1 MPRNWPVKPG
11 FCLLRLAMLSA
22 LASAALC
29 LTLIQRSDARTQ
41 TAQPRIAFAG
51 WTLVAES
58 CTMPDGLV
66 EPGEPVTLSVAL
78 QNTGTVNTSQQLIAT
93 LQLSGGV
100 LIPSGAQDY
109 GRLSAGG
116 PPVAR
121 NFNFTAANQ
130 PLGSI
135 ITLTFRLSDN
145 GVNRGTVS
153 TTIALGLM
161 ERNADPGLCTTGF
174 TASSPSPC
182 RLTHCVSTRRPPF
195 PVGNYTVICD
205 TDAPSRF
212 TLLLTVKDIEPP
224 LVNCPAGVTAGAANG
239 ASAIVTYPPVKATD
253 NCQATVNCT
262 PPSGSTFPLG
272 VTPVNCTA
280 TDGSSNTANCTFNVT
295 VNQEFG
301 APLPPSAAGSD
312 QKPGSVL
319 AFPVFT
325 SGAASPQSRNTRMS
339 ITNTEPSRQAFV
351 HLFFIG
357 DSCAVADSFI
367 CLTPQQ
373 TMTFLASDFDPGTT
387 GYLLAVATDGAG
399 CPANFNFLIGDEYV
413 KFQSGHEANLG
424 AEAFAALPG
433 FQSCAGGA
441 SSATINF
448 DGVRYS
454 MAPSAIAV
462 DSVPSRV
469 DGNESRLMINRLGG
483 DLRVG
488 ANTVGTLSGLMFDDT
503 EASISLS
510 RSGGCQLVW
519 DLSGC
524 LGGTPCAGPRFE
536 QFIPAG
542 RSGWLKLFGQTDT
555 AIFGVMLNFNRNFR
569 EQATAYNQGR
579 NLHRLTLTS
588 VASITI
594 PVNPPDC

>member
-1 MPRNWPVKPG
+1 MSCNWSNTLK
-11 FCLLRLAMLSA
+11 LSWLRLAALS
-22 LASAALC
+22 LSASAALG
-29 LTLIQRSDARTQ
+29 LPLIQRSDAQ

-66 EPGEPVTLSVAL
+66 EPGERVTLSIAL
-78 QNTGTVNTSQQLIAT
+78 QNIGTANTSQQLVAA
-93 LQLSGGV
+93 LQESGGV
-100 LIPSGAQDY
+100 LAPGGAQDF
-109 GRLSAGG
+109 GRLSANG

-121 NFNFTAANQ
+121 NFSFTAADQ
-130 PLGSI
+130 QLGTN

-161 ERNADPGLCTTGF
+161 VREADPGLCTTGF

-212 TLLLTVKDIEPP
+212 TLLLTVKDVEPP
-224 LVNCPAGVTAGAANG
+224 RIACPAGVTVNAANG
-239 ASAIVTYPPVKATD
+239 MSAAVTYPPVTATD
-253 NCQATVNCT
+253 NCQATVSCT
-262 PPSGSTFPLG
+262 PTSGATFPLG
-272 VTPVNCTA
+272 VTKVTCTA
-280 TDGSSNTANCTFNVT
+280 TDTSGNTDACAFNVT

-301 APLPPSAAGSD
+301 QPLPPSAVSSD

-319 AFPVFT
+319 AFPVYT
-325 SGAASPQSRNTRMS
+325 SGAASSQSQNTR
-339 ITNTEPSRQAFV
+339 IALTNTEASRQTFV
-351 HLFFIG
+351 HLFFI
-357 DSCAVADSFI
+357 SNTCSVSDSFI

-413 KFQSGHEANLG
+413 KFQSGHAANVG

-433 FQSCAGGA
+433 FQACASGA
-441 SSATINF
+441 MSATINF

-454 MAPSAIAV
+454 LAPRVIAA
-462 DSVPSRV
+462 DNFASRV
-469 DGNESRLMINRLGG
+469 DGNNHLYFINRLGG
-483 DLRVG
+483 DFRVG
-488 ANTVGTLSGLMFDDT
+488 ASTLGTLLGTVYDDA
-503 EASISLS
+503 ENAVSLS
-510 RSGGCQLVW
+510 FSAGCQF
-519 DLSGC
+519 
-524 LGGTPCAGPRFE
+524 GGYPFNSWPRAGLRFE
-536 QFIPAG
+536 TFIPAG
-542 RSGWLKLFGQTDT
+542 RSGWMTIAGQSDI
-555 AIFGVMLNFNRNFR
+555 ALFGVMLNFNPNFK
-569 EQATAYNQGR
+569 EQATAYTQG
-579 NLHRLTLTS
+579 HRFHHLMLTN
-588 VASITI
+588 AAGITI
-594 PVNPPDC
+594 PVIPPNC

>member
-1 MPRNWPVKPG
+1 MPRFWPVKPG
-11 FCLLRLAMLSA
+11 FWMLRLAALLV

-66 EPGEPVTLSVAL
+66 EPGEPVTLSIAL
-78 QNTGTVNTSQQLIAT
+78 QNTGTANTSQQLIAT
-93 LQLSGGV
+93 LQESGGV
-100 LIPSGAQDY
+100 LSPSGVQDY

-121 NFNFTAANQ
+121 NFGFTAANQ
-130 PLGSI
+130 QLGTT
-135 ITLTFRLSDN
+135 ITLTFRLSDS

-161 ERNADPGLCTTGF
+161 VRNADPGLCATGF

-182 RLTHCVSTRRPPF
+182 HLTHCVSTRRPPF

-224 LVNCPAGVTAGAANG
+224 RIVCPAGVTAGAANG
-239 ASAIVTYPPVKATD
+239 ASAIVTYPPVTATD

-262 PPSGSTFPLG
+262 PPSGATFQLG
-272 VTPVNCTA
+272 MTTVNCTA
-280 TDGSSNTANCTFNVT
+280 TDDSSNTANCAFNVT

-301 APLPPSAAGSD
+301 TPLPPSAASSD

-319 AFPVFT
+319 AFPIFT
-325 SGAASPQSRNTRMS
+325 SGAASPQSQNTRIS
-339 ITNTEPSRQAFV
+339 ITNTEPTHQAFV

-357 DSCAVADSFI
+357 DTCAVTDSFI

-387 GYLLAVATDGAG
+387 GYMLAVATDGAG
-399 CPANFNFLIGDEYV
+399 CPANFNFLIGDEYI
-413 KFQSGHEANLG
+413 KFQSGHAANLG

-433 FQSCAGGA
+433 FRPCPGGA
-441 SSATINF
+441 TSAAINF

-454 MAPSAIAV
+454 MAPSVIAV

-469 DGNESRLMINRLGG
+469 DGNESRLVINRLGG

-488 ANTVGTLSGLMFDDT
+488 ASMVGTLSGLLYDDA
-503 EASISLS
+503 EASISVS

-524 LGGTPCAGPRFE
+524 VGGSPCAGPRFE
-536 QFIPAG
+536 QFIPSG
-542 RSGWLKLFGQTDT
+542 RSGWLKLFSQSDI

-579 NLHRLTLTS
+579 NLHRLTLTGS
-588 VASITI
+588 GSITI
-594 PVNPPDC
+594 PVGPPNC